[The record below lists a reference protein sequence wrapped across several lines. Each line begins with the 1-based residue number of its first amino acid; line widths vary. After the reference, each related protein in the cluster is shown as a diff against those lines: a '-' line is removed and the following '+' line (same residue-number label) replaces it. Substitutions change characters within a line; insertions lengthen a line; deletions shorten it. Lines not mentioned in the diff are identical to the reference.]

1 MSVKRLGYVILAI
14 GIGMLIA
21 ALAFV
26 LQARGMQ
33 STLNSA
39 EAADAMEAIKRGGYY
54 AEIRQAPAWQ
64 KKIND
69 AEQSQYWFS
78 LFGALTCVL
87 GLGVVFAGNSA
98 TSRNLKKCPY
108 CAEQIQSE
116 ALICKYCG
124 QAQPEAPSEPEY
136 QLTDAV
142 WDGNYATV
150 EKMLEAGADVNQ
162 PNADGKTPYQLAQI
176 RGDKLT
182 MGLLQRYGATG

>member
-64 KKIND
+64 KKI
-69 AEQSQYWFS
+69 
-78 LFGALTCVL
+78 
-87 GLGVVFAGNSA
+87 
-98 TSRNLKKCPY
+98 
-108 CAEQIQSE
+108 
-116 ALICKYCG
+116 
-124 QAQPEAPSEPEY
+124 
-136 QLTDAV
+136 
-142 WDGNYATV
+142 V
-150 EKMLEAGADVNQ
+150 EC
-162 PNADGKTPYQLAQI
+162 T
-176 RGDKLT
+176 
-182 MGLLQRYGATG
+182 